1 MRIIALVVIATIF
14 SSLTVLAQTQ
24 YSAYTAVG
32 KGVATTFLRDYQALG
47 INASALGWGTGFDNK
62 KVVLGT
68 SEFAFGI
75 SSPELNKER
84 LQSFSNAVLNQI
96 RDRENSEFDWNA
108 QKDAARDY
116 ANAGIAMN
124 FDYNWFGG
132 SFHSKKLGG
141 FAISIREN
149 YSWYSRLNETTTDL
163 IFRGRTSSYF
173 DSLTIAINGDTSM
186 IANNPNLSGDTLGAV
201 LFGSRN
207 NPLLLSQIMDGSK
220 IKMMWNREYSF
231 GWGRKIIGN
240 DSVFAIYGGVGG
252 RIIQSMAMFDLE
264 ANTDGLTMASAITPF
279 YGIDFGAAAQLN
291 PSNYSNNSGIL
302 PRIVGSGY
310 GLDLGV
316 SAVLMNK
323 IRVAAAVNNIGKVTY
338 TRNVYTVRDTILPS
352 MSLAGLD
359 DNNVS
364 QSMNQLLEGGQLL
377 NLVGE
382 EEFVVTNPA
391 TFRLGGSIELVKDVI
406 NVGIDIITPFDRS
419 APGSLQNAVFS
430 IGGDIRPIKWLQLS
444 AGYFGGG
451 VYRHNIPVGINFI
464 LGNGAYEVGIAS
476 RDMLSFF
483 LDNSNS
489 VSTAFGFA
497 RVRF

>member
-1 MRIIALVVIATIF
+1 MKGTTLLAIA
-14 SSLTVLAQTQ
+14 SLFVGAYGFGQTQ

-47 INASALGWGTGFDNK
+47 INSSALGWGTGFDNK
-62 KVVLGT
+62 KAVVGT

-84 LQSFSNAVLNQI
+84 LQNFSKAVMNQI
-96 RDRENSEFDWNA
+96 RDRDNNQFDLDA
-108 QKDAARDY
+108 QKDAALAY

-124 FDYNWFGG
+124 VDFNWFGG
-132 SFHSKKLGG
+132 YYHSKKLGG
-141 FAISIREN
+141 FALSVREN
-149 YSWYSRLNETTTDL
+149 YSWFSQLNETTTDL

-173 DSLTIAINGDTSM
+173 DSLTIAFNGDTTT
-186 IANNPNLSGDTLGAV
+186 IANRPNISNDTLGAV
-201 LFGSRN
+201 FLGSRS

-240 DSVFAIYGGVGG
+240 DSVFAIYAGVGG

-264 ANTDGLTMASAITPF
+264 ANSNGLTMASAVSPF
-279 YGIDFGAAAQLN
+279 YGIDYGMAGQLN
-291 PSNYSNNSGIL
+291 PNSVSSNPGIL
-302 PRIVGSGY
+302 PTVVGSGY
-310 GLDLGV
+310 GIDLGV

-352 MSLAGLD
+352 MSLAGLA

-364 QSMNQLLEGGQLL
+364 ESMNQLMEGGQFL

-382 EEFVVTNPA
+382 EEFVVINPA
-391 TFRLGGSIELVKDVI
+391 TFRLGGSMELVKDVI
-406 NVGIDIITPFDRS
+406 NVGVDLIAPFDRS

-430 IGGDIRPIKWLQLS
+430 VGGDIRPIKWLQLS

-483 LDNSNS
+483 LDSSNS